1 MIAQLENE
9 PVVVGH
15 RYGSGTAHEITF
27 CTQDKPYRL
36 SELCGV
42 LALNDFTILN
52 AFAFTRKDGK
62 VVDVFVTEPVDRGD
76 LMSPEETLLRIEHLR
91 ADMKAVF
98 AGTVDLDSE
107 IKRHA
112 QRWRRVTK
120 STIPHAT
127 QVKFENDTS
136 DEYTI
141 IDVFASDRPGLLYT
155 ITRTLSSLGLSIAR
169 AKISTEATR
178 AIDSFYVR
186 DAEGKKMF
194 AAERLSEVRERLES
208 AIVSW
213 AAK

>member
-1 MIAQLENE
+1 MS
-9 PVVVGH
+9 PSWWDTVS
-15 RYGSGTAHEITF
+15 GSAHEITF

-76 LMSPEETLLRIEHLR
+76 LMAPEETLLRIEHLR
-91 ADMKAVF
+91 ANLKAVF
-98 AGTVDLDSE
+98 AGKLDLDAE

-112 QRWRRVTK
+112 QRWRRVAK
-120 STIPHAT
+120 ATIPYTT

-169 AKISTEATR
+169 ARISTEATK

-186 DAEGKKMF
+186 DADGKKMF
-194 AAERLSEVRERLES
+194 AAERLSEVRESLED
-208 AIVSW
+208 AIGSW
-213 AAK
+213 VAGK